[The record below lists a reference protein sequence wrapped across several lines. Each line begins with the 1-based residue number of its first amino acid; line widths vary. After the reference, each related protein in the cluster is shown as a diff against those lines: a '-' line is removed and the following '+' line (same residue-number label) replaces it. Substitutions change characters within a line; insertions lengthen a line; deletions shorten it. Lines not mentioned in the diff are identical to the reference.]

1 MLIEAFL
8 TNEGEFESKL
18 FLFIQS
24 AAVAVMT
31 WNAMFGNKTL
41 L

>member
-24 AAVAVMT
+24 AAVAVVT
-31 WNAMFGNKTL
+31 MFGNKTL